1 MQHLDEG
8 TIHAWLD
15 GALDAEEAARVE
27 QHAAQCATC
36 AAAVAEA
43 RGLVAGASRILSA
56 LDQTPAGVVP
66 QSLGRASAPR
76 RSGSLWHTLRLTPAR
91 AAAAAV
97 VVLAAGT
104 ALVIRNQ
111 PNDLSSRRVFLAADT
126 SPRPRPMAAPMPS
139 SVDSSAVA
147 PSSAS
152 AERSNVAPVQRRAL
166 PVPKRTTPVEQPASP
181 APRPAL
187 PPAGIAGVA
196 VSSGAAAK
204 TLASPAP
211 ALNDVGRV
219 ILDSA
224 RRGVVAGARVDSTR
238 RLMSVATTGAAEA
251 KATAQSVSRAASAP
265 AARDARATIAT
276 ISFAGCYAVTADS
289 TTGLPTRLSLDS
301 SRVETVMQR
310 ATVAAPERY
319 SVSGTTPLAGA
330 LWQRLPDGRI
340 RLSIA
345 PARSVDLSPASNS
358 TLVGSMPV
366 EGRLLPVTLRR
377 VDCGR

>member
-15 GALDAEEAARVE
+15 GALDAEEAAGVE
-27 QHAAQCATC
+27 QHAAECARC

-66 QSLGRASAPR
+66 QSLGRAAAPR

-104 ALVIRNQ
+104 ALVLRTQ
-111 PNDLSSRRVFLAADT
+111 PRAMFDQGVAFAVDT
-126 SPRPRPMAAPMPS
+126 SARPRRMAAPVP
-139 SVDSSAVA
+139 
-147 PSSAS
+147 AS
-152 AERSNVAPVQRRAL
+152 ADSLAVTQPSATAERANVAPVQRRGPL
-166 PVPKRTTPVEQPASP
+166 SKRTSPVQQPASP
-181 APRPAL
+181 LPRPAV

-204 TLASPAP
+204 TLTTPAP
-211 ALNDVGRV
+211 VLNEAGRV
-219 ILDSA
+219 ILDST
-224 RRGVVAGARVDSTR
+224 RRGVVAGARVDSAR

-251 KATAQSVSRAASAP
+251 KSTGQSVSRAASAP

-289 TTGLPTRLSLDS
+289 ITGLPARLSLDT

-310 ATVAAPERY
+310 ATVAVPETY
-319 SVSGTTPLAGA
+319 LVSGTTSLGGA

-345 PARSVDLSPASNS
+345 PARRVDLSPASNS

-366 EGRLLPVTLRR
+366 DGRLFPVTLQR